1 MDPDVR
7 NLKAELRQATEQ
19 ALALLGVEEPVEVTV
34 QPTPPNRPGEYG
46 TAVAFTLARALR
58 RPPSVVA
65 QELAS
70 QVSLPPGVVRAQ
82 ALGGYVNFTLD
93 PGELLRAATRPLQPP
108 APTGRCVLVE
118 HTSVNPNKELHVGHL
133 RNVALGDAIS
143 RILSYAGYEVR
154 VLNYIDDT
162 GRQVA
167 ETLFA
172 LERYG
177 LQYSGTVKYDHWV
190 GEAYVRLH
198 REMEDPQRRQEIEEG
213 VRRILHRLEGGE
225 LRGEVDRILRAQLQ
239 TMWRLGAEYDVLV
252 WESDLVREG
261 LLQRALALLEHTPY
275 VQRHREGK
283 YAGAL
288 VMNTSPFVGG
298 LEDPYLVLVR
308 SDGTATY
315 PAKDIA
321 FQFWKMGLLRGLS
334 FRPFTRQPSG
344 RMLYTSHPEG
354 DRELGFAGCEQ
365 TINVIDATQS
375 YPQKVVRTALVV
387 AGHPDLAEGACHL
400 AYETVTLEGRRI
412 SGRRGH
418 TISVD
423 EVLDEARRRARA
435 VVGEKNPEHPDPE
448 TAAEQV
454 GIGAVRFAM
463 VKTEPRRQID
473 FRWEQALSFEGDSG
487 PYVQYAHARAASILR
502 RAREAGLE
510 EEEADFTQATQYER
524 PVARTLLDF
533 PDAVATAA
541 AQRSPHVLAQYLLDL
556 AAVWNA
562 YYNARHP
569 DGSPA
574 TPVLQAPRGLRGA
587 RLALVRQVRDVLR
600 TGLELL
606 GVPAPEVM

>member
-1 MDPDVR
+1 MVRDVR
-7 NLKAELRQATEQ
+7 DLKAELRRATEQ
-19 ALALLGVEEPVEVTV
+19 ALALLGVEEPVEVVV
-34 QPTPPNRPGEYG
+34 QPTPPDRPGDYG
-46 TAVAFTLARALR
+46 SPVAFTLARILC
-58 RPPSVVA
+58 RPPQAVA
-65 QELAS
+65 QQLAS
-70 QVSLPPGVVRAQ
+70 LVPLPPGVRSAQ
-82 ALGGYVNFTLD
+82 AVGGYVNFTVD
-93 PGELLRAATRPLQPP
+93 PAELLRAATRPLQPP
-108 APTGRCVLVE
+108 APVGRCVLVE

-133 RNVALGDAIS
+133 RNVALGDAVS

-167 ETLFA
+167 ESLFA

-177 LQYSGTVKYDHWV
+177 LRYDGAVKYDHWM

-198 REMEDPQRRQEIEEG
+198 REMEDPDRRQEIEEG
-213 VRRILHRLEGGE
+213 VRRVLHRLEAGE
-225 LRGEVDRILRAQLQ
+225 LREEVDRILRAQLE

-275 VQRHREGK
+275 VQRPRDGK

-288 VMNTSPFVGG
+288 VMDTSAFVQG

-321 FQFWKMGLLRGLS
+321 FQFWKMGLLQGLA

-344 RMLYTSHPEG
+344 RVLYTSHREG
-354 DRELGFAGCEQ
+354 DRELRFAGCDQ

-375 YPQKVVRTALVV
+375 YPQKVVRAALAV
-387 AGHPDLAEGACHL
+387 AGRPDLADGAHHL

-418 TISVD
+418 TVSVD

-435 VVGEKNPEHPDPE
+435 VVAEKNPDHPDPE
-448 TAAEQV
+448 AAAEQV

-502 RAREAGLE
+502 RAQEAGLGE
-510 EEEADFTQATQYER
+510 EDADFTRATEYER
-524 PVARTLLDF
+524 PVARALLEF

-541 AQRSPHVLAQYLLDL
+541 AQRTPHVLAQYLLDL
-556 AAVWNA
+556 AAAWNA
-562 YYNARHP
+562 YYNARQP

-574 TPVLQAPRGLRGA
+574 TSVLQAPPGLRGA

-600 TGLELL
+600 TGLALL

>member
-1 MDPDVR
+1 VR
-7 NLKAELRQATEQ
+7 NLKAELQRALEQ
-19 ALALLGVEEPVEVTV
+19 ALALLGVEESVDVPV
-34 QPTPPNRPGEYG
+34 QPTPPDRPGDYG
-46 TAVAFTLARALR
+46 TPVAFTLARVLR
-58 RPPSVVA
+58 RPPA
-65 QELAS
+65 EIARELAAR
-70 QVSLPPGVVRAQ
+70 VCLPPGVVGAE
-82 ALGGYVNFTLD
+82 AVGGYVNFTVGL
-93 PGELLRAATRPLQPP
+93 GELVRAAAEPLRPPGP
-108 APTGRCVLVE
+108 VGRRVLVE

-133 RNVALGDAIS
+133 RNIALGDALS
-143 RILSYAGYEVR
+143 RILRYAGYEVQ

-172 LERYG
+172 VERYG
-177 LQYSGTVKYDHWV
+177 LRYDGVTKYDHWV
-190 GEAYVRLH
+190 GQAYVRLH
-198 REMEDPQRRQEIEEG
+198 REMEDPRLREELEAG
-213 VRRILHRLEGGE
+213 VRAVLHRLEAGE
-225 LRGEVDRILRAQLQ
+225 LRSEVERVLRAQLD
-239 TMWRLGAEYDVLV
+239 TMWRLGAEYDALV

-261 LLQRALALLEHTPY
+261 LLQQALALLEHTPY
-275 VQRHREGK
+275 VQRPREGK

-288 VMNTSPFVGG
+288 VMDTSSFVQG

-321 FQFWKMGLLRGLS
+321 FQFWKMGLLQGLG

-344 RMLYTSHPEG
+344 RLLYTSHPEG
-354 DRELGFAGCEQ
+354 DRSVRFGGCEE

-375 YPQKVVRTALVV
+375 YPQRVVRTALAV
-387 AGHPDLAEGACHL
+387 AGRPDLAEGAHHL

-418 TISVD
+418 TVSVD
-423 EVLDEARRRARA
+423 EVLDEAHRRARA
-435 VVGEKNPEHPDPE
+435 VVAEKNPEHPDPE
-448 TAAEQV
+448 SAAEQV

-473 FRWEQALSFEGDSG
+473 FRWEQALSFDGDSG

-502 RAREAGLE
+502 RAEEAGVLGE
-510 EEEADFTQATQYER
+510 EPDFAQATEYER
-524 PVARTLLDF
+524 PVARALLDF
-533 PDAVATAA
+533 PDVVAAAA
-541 AQRSPHVLAQYLLDL
+541 AQRTPHVLAQYLLDL
-556 AAVWNA
+556 AAAWNA

-574 TPVLQAPRGLRGA
+574 TPVLQAPPGLRGA

>member
-1 MDPDVR
+1 VR
-7 NLKAELRQATEQ
+7 NLKAELRRAVEQ
-19 ALALLGVEEPVEVTV
+19 ALALLGVEEAVEVPV
-34 QPTPPNRPGEYG
+34 QPTPPDRPGDYG
-46 TAVAFTLARALR
+46 TPVAFALARVLR
-58 RPPSVVA
+58 RPPA
-65 QELAS
+65 DLARELAAR
-70 QVSLPPGVVRAQ
+70 VSLPPGVVSAEP
-82 ALGGYVNFTLD
+82 AGGYVNFTVAPADLA
-93 PGELLRAATRPLQPP
+93 RAAAQPLRPPP
-108 APTGRCVLVE
+108 PVGQRVLVE

-133 RNVALGDAIS
+133 RNVALGDALS
-143 RILSYAGYEVR
+143 RILRYAGYEVQ

-172 LERYG
+172 LQRYG
-177 LQYSGTVKYDHWV
+177 QPYDGATKYDHWV

-198 REMEDPQRRQEIEEG
+198 REMEDPALRAEVEEG
-213 VRRILHRLEGGE
+213 VRAVLHRLEAGE
-225 LRGEVDRILRAQLQ
+225 LRPEVERILRAQLE
-239 TMWRLGAEYDVLV
+239 TMWRLGAEYDALV

-275 VQRHREGK
+275 VQRPREGR

-288 VMNTSPFVGG
+288 VMDTSAFVQG

-321 FQFWKMGLLRGLS
+321 FQFWKMGLLDGLG
-334 FRPFTRQPSG
+334 FRPFARQPSG
-344 RMLYTSHPEG
+344 RVLYTSHPEG
-354 DRELGFAGCEQ
+354 DRSVRFGGCPQ

-375 YPQKVVRTALVV
+375 YPQQVVRTALAV
-387 AGHPDLAEGACHL
+387 AGRPDLAEGAYHL

-418 TISVD
+418 TVSVD

-435 VVGEKNPEHPDPE
+435 VVAEKNPQHPDPE
-448 TAAEQV
+448 AAAEQV

-473 FRWEQALSFEGDSG
+473 FRWEQALSFDGDSG

-502 RAREAGLE
+502 RAEEAGLAGE
-510 EEEADFTQATQYER
+510 EPDFAAVTEHER
-524 PVARTLLDF
+524 PLSRVLLDF
-533 PDAVATAA
+533 PEVVASAA
-541 AQRSPHVLAQYLLDL
+541 AQRTPHVLAQYLLDL

-562 YYNARHP
+562 YYNARNP

-574 TPVLQAPRGLRGA
+574 TPVLQAPPGLRGA

>member
-1 MDPDVR
+1 MR
-7 NLKAELRQATEQ
+7 NLKAELRRATEQ
-19 ALALLGVEEPVEVTV
+19 ALALLGVEEPVEVAV
-34 QPTPPNRPGEYG
+34 QPTPPDRPGDYG
-46 TAVAFTLARALR
+46 TPVAFALARVLR
-58 RPPSVVA
+58 RPPAAIA

-70 QVSLPPGVVRAQ
+70 RVSLPPGVQKAEAV
-82 ALGGYVNFTLD
+82 GGYVNFTLD

-108 APTGRCVLVE
+108 PPLGRCVLVE

-133 RNVALGDAIS
+133 RNVALGDAVS

-172 LERYG
+172 LEHYG
-177 LQYSGTVKYDHWV
+177 LTYDGTTKYDQWV

-198 REMEDPQRRQEIEEG
+198 RDMEDPDRRAQIEEG
-213 VRRILHRLEGGE
+213 VRRVLHRLESGE
-225 LRGEVDRILRAQLQ
+225 LRPEVERILRAQLA

-252 WESDLVREG
+252 WESDLVRAG
-261 LLQRALALLEHTPY
+261 LLHQALALLEHTPY
-275 VQRHREGK
+275 VHRPAEGK

-288 VMNTSPFVGG
+288 VMDTSSFVQG

-321 FQFWKMGLLRGLS
+321 FQFWKMGLLHGLR
-334 FRPFTRQPSG
+334 FRPFTTQPSG
-344 RMLYTSHPEG
+344 RVLYTSHPEG
-354 DRELGFAGCEQ
+354 DRNLPVGGCPE

-375 YPQKVVRTALVV
+375 YPQTVVRTALAV
-387 AGHPDLAEGACHL
+387 AGRPDLAEGAHHL

-418 TISVD
+418 TVSVD
-423 EVLDEARRRARA
+423 EVLEEARRRARA
-435 VVGEKNPEHPDPE
+435 VVAEKNPHHPDPE
-448 TAAEQV
+448 SAAEQV

-502 RAREAGLE
+502 RAEEAGLFTE
-510 EEEADFTQATQYER
+510 EPDFGQATEYER
-524 PVARTLLDF
+524 PVARVLLDF
-533 PDAVATAA
+533 PDAVAAAA
-541 AQRSPHVLAQYLLDL
+541 AQRTPHVLAQYLLDL
-556 AAVWNA
+556 AAAWNA
-562 YYNARHP
+562 YYNARNP

-574 TPVLQAPRGLRGA
+574 TSVLQAPPGLRGT
-587 RLALVRQVRDVLR
+587 RLALVRQVREVLR